1 MKWALS
7 DLHRYQDEPLHINS
21 TLDLNASLTDRFPE
35 TVLAATPVTVDG
47 YLSYD
52 KGDATLST
60 RVELVL
66 TVPSSRSLAPVEL
79 PLNFTI
85 TETYLPDDS
94 HRGRYEEEDQLV
106 LTLGPSGVIDLDE
119 IVMENIIEQVP
130 LRVLTP
136 AEEAAERLPE
146 GKGWSMIDEATLD
159 EEQTNQVDPRFA
171 KLKNLFPDQ
180 DSRD

>member
-52 KGDATLST
+52 KGDATLSA

-94 HRGRYEEEDQLV
+94 HRGR
-106 LTLGPSGVIDLDE
+106 
-119 IVMENIIEQVP
+119 
-130 LRVLTP
+130 
-136 AEEAAERLPE
+136 
-146 GKGWSMIDEATLD
+146 
-159 EEQTNQVDPRFA
+159 
-171 KLKNLFPDQ
+171 
-180 DSRD
+180 

>member
-7 DLHRYQDEPLHINS
+7 ELHRYQDEPLHVNS

-35 TVLAATPVTVDG
+35 TVLAASPITVDG

-52 KGDATLST
+52 KGDATLSAQ
-60 RVELVL
+60 VKLDL
-66 TVPSSRSLAPVEL
+66 TVPSSRSLAPVVM
-79 PLNFTI
+79 PLDFTV

-94 HRGRYEEEDQLV
+94 HRARFEDQDQLV
-106 LTLGPSGVIDLDE
+106 LTLGPDGVIDLDE
-119 IVMENIIEQVP
+119 ILIENIIEQVP

-136 AEEAAERLPE
+136 EEEEAQRLPE
-146 GKGWSMIDEATLD
+146 GKGWSMVEEAD
-159 EEQTNQVDPRFA
+159 DQPEQNNQVDPRFA

-180 DSRD
+180 DSRN